1 MPATLLEP
9 LFVSNPRHVVWITGE
24 DGQDRTGPGYSV
36 RASNASFEQGGLIG
50 FSVGHKYKSA
60 NPGDRGAPVLGGGW
74 EADYAE
80 AVLEKA
86 KVLLEGKS
94 PPSQWKGGM
103 SK

>member
-1 MPATLLEP
+1 M
-9 LFVSNPRHVVWITGE
+9 
-24 DGQDRTGPGYSV
+24 
-36 RASNASFEQGGLIG
+36 IG

-86 KVLLEGKS
+86 KVLLGEITALPVEREIQVVQGR
-94 PPSQWKGGM
+94 GGPLENGDRCRPDITWDAVRGILHIEP
-103 SK
+103 